1 MQGIHSLTA
10 RDEAVLSEMRLAE
23 WKSGPHQRKK
33 GCIKDGLGES
43 LVWRANAT
51 MRTHTRGAPSVF
63 FICLLSFFVVHGAN
77 EGTNAQIP
85 FINAKYDGYPMLYFS
100 KGELENLRAQS
111 TGTHEDIASR
121 INEAVH
127 TMLTNPSEYLPPWD
141 PKEFSARWNE
151 IYGNNLGAL
160 AMYCLLNPENTEAI
174 GLATEYMERMAAQP
188 SWLVKDAPWD
198 EVPLAHSLVG
208 FATAYDFLYNSLNKH
223 QKEKFLEVIANAS
236 ASMYETSYRRG
247 WGFQY
252 LHNHQPTNCV
262 ALLTGSLVMMNQ
274 GYLQEAYFWTKQVLT
289 IMEKSIVLLN
299 DITDGSLYEGV
310 AYGSYTTRSLFQYM
324 FLVQRHFD
332 INHFNHPWLKEHFA
346 FMYRTILPGF
356 QRSVAIADSN
366 YNWFYGPESQL
377 VFLDKFVMRNGSGNW
392 LAQQIQKNRIQEGP
406 GTPAK
411 GQRWC
416 TLHTEYIWYDASLKP
431 TPPPDFGIPRLHFFE
446 DWGVVTYG
454 GSLPAEINRPFISF
468 KSGKLGGRAIFDIV
482 HNNKYKDWIKGWR
495 NFNAGHEHPDQNS
508 FTFAPNGVP
517 FITEALYGPKYTFLN
532 NVLMFSP
539 SVSESCFYPWDGQV
553 TEDCTSKWLK
563 YKHGEAGDSHGKVV
577 AALEKSG
584 VVFIRGEGVGAYSSG
599 LKLKSVQRNL
609 ILLHPQLLLLVDH
622 IHLEGSSPVM
632 SASSFFHNVDMPFVE
647 TTVDGVHGALLR
659 HKDGIYKMYWMDDTG
674 LSEKA
679 VITSLVYPHGYPY
692 NGTNYVNVTTHLRKP
707 VTRSIYL
714 FIGPSV
720 EVESFSVNG
729 DYQQVD
735 VYLATS
741 EHAYAVYLYTGDT
754 PSQSVYA
761 KIVADRQKIVF
772 DKNSSVRD
780 SPPPE
785 VNNYAAIVEQKLQHF
800 KPVFQQMEK
809 QILSNVR
816 NTAAF
821 RKIAERL
828 LRFSDK
834 RNAEEA
840 IEKIFAISQQQKQQ
854 GKRQS
859 TKKESKNDKFVN
871 AGPELFAQ
879 IEVNEKQTRQR
890 AMARAQ
896 NELPVNEEEEM
907 KDLLDFVDEPLVKQ
921 NKDFAARRSS
931 PNMLTSLYNKPK
943 PISASYTRLFLI
955 LNILIFLVLLA
966 LQLSR
971 ILKTKSMFRKRFLYA
986 ILSLDFCV
994 LIWLYSTCY
1003 RSQC

>member
-1 MQGIHSLTA
+1 MYAEESPNHPLWRGSIK
-10 RDEAVLSEMRLAE
+10 DDLAE
-23 WKSGPHQRKK
+23 
-33 GCIKDGLGES
+33 CV
-43 LVWRANAT
+43 VWRSYAT
-51 MRTHTRGAPSVF
+51 MRKHTRVAPSVY
-63 FICLLSFFVVHGAN
+63 FIYLLSCIIGC
-77 EGTNAQIP
+77 GTGESINSKIP
-85 FINAKYDGYPMLYFS
+85 FLNAKYDGYPMLYFS
-100 KGELENLRAQS
+100 KGEVEKLRAQAAGS
-111 TGTHEDIASR
+111 HQHIASR

-127 TMLTNPSEYLPPWD
+127 TMLTNPTEYLPPWE
-141 PKEFSARWNE
+141 PKDFSARWNE

-160 AMYCLLNPENTEAI
+160 AMFCVLNPDNTEAI
-174 GLATEYMERMAAQP
+174 GFAREYMERMAAQP

-198 EVPLAHSLVG
+198 EVPLAHSLVA
-208 FATAYDFLYNSLNKH
+208 FATAYDFLYDSFTKH

-236 ASMYETSYRRG
+236 GIMYEASYRRG

-299 DITDGSLYEGV
+299 DVTDGSLYEGV

-332 INHFNHPWLKEHFA
+332 IDHFNHPWLKEHFA

-356 QRSVAIADSN
+356 QRTVAIADSN

-392 LAQQIQKNRIQEGP
+392 LAEQIQANRVQEGP

-416 TLHTEYIWYDASLKP
+416 TLYTEFLWYDASLTP
-431 TPPPDFGIPRLHFFE
+431 TPPPDFGTPRLHLFE

-454 GSLPAEINRPFISF
+454 SSLPAEINRPFISF

-482 HNNKYKDWIKGWR
+482 HKNKYQDWVKGWR

-508 FTFAPNGVP
+508 FTFAPNGFP

-539 SVSESCFYPWDGQV
+539 SVSESCFAPWEGQV

-563 YKHGEAGDSHGKVV
+563 YKQGEAADSHGSVV
-577 AALEKSG
+577 AAMEKNG
-584 VVFIRGEGVGAYSSG
+584 VVFIRGEGVSAYSPK
-599 LKLKSVQRNL
+599 LKLKSLQRNL
-609 ILLHPQLLLLVDH
+609 VLLHPQLLLLVDH
-622 IHLEGSSPVM
+622 IHLDHSSTVD
-632 SASSFFHNVDMPFVE
+632 ATTTYFHNVDFPFEE
-647 TTVDGVHGALLR
+647 TSIDGVHGAILR
-659 HKDGIYKMYWMDDTG
+659 HRDNIYKMYWMDDTG

-679 VITSLVYPHGYPY
+679 VISSINYPQGYPY

-707 VTRSIYL
+707 ITRSIYL

-720 EVESFSVNG
+720 DVESFSVHG

-735 VYLATS
+735 VFLATS
-741 EHAYAVYLYTGDT
+741 DHAYAVYLFTGET

-772 DKNSSVRD
+772 DKTSAVKSF
-780 SPPPE
+780 SPPE
-785 VNNYAAIVEQKLQHF
+785 VKDYVTVVEQNLQHF

-809 QILSNVR
+809 EILSHVK
-816 NTAAF
+816 NTATF
-821 RKIAERL
+821 RKTAERL

-840 IEKIFAISQQQKQQ
+840 IEKLFSISQQQKQQ
-854 GKRQS
+854 GKITRTRKGTRS
-859 TKKESKNDKFVN
+859 YKFIN
-871 AGPELFAQ
+871 AVPDIFAQ
-879 IEVNEKQTRQR
+879 IEVNEKQTRLK
-890 AMARAQ
+890 AMALAQ
-896 NELPVNEEEEM
+896 SEVPVNEDEEM
-907 KDLLDFVDEPLVKQ
+907 KDLLDFVDKPSIRQK
-921 NKDFAARRSS
+921 SS
-931 PNMLTSLYNKPK
+931 SYSRYVSHHMLTTHNGAAS
-943 PISASYTRLFLI
+943 ISASYTRLFLI
-955 LNILIFLVLLA
+955 LNIAIFIVLLA

-971 ILKTKSMFRKRFLYA
+971 FLKTKNMHRKRCLYV
-986 ILSLDFCV
+986 ILSIDCCI
-994 LIWLYSTCY
+994 LIWLYSSCY
-1003 RSQC
+1003 QSQC